1 MTVRGTWRRRA
12 GLWAGPSL
20 GALTWLALAGFDA
33 GMDEPGRRTA
43 AVAVWMAV
51 WWMTEAIPIYA
62 TGLLPLAV
70 FPLLGVADM
79 RGAAAPYGHPL
90 IYLFLGGFLI
100 ALAMERAGLHE
111 RIARRAVR
119 AVGRRPDRI
128 MAAFLVTSAGLSM
141 WVSNT
146 ATAMVM
152 TPIALSLVAGEED
165 GSPRPFTCGL
175 LLCVAYGA
183 SIGGVGTL
191 IGTPPNLFLASFA
204 EQSFGQTI
212 SFAGWLAAT
221 LPLVV
226 VLGAA
231 AWLLIA
237 RVLFKGGSAALPAG
251 TGTGPDPMN
260 RAERR
265 VAVVF
270 ALTAAAW
277 ITRPV
282 LTEFQV
288 GGVRPLAGL
297 TDPGIAILAALV
309 LFVLRGEGERRL
321 LHWSDTRRLP
331 WGILILFGGGL
342 SLAAA
347 MDANGVSEFLGRSL
361 SGVAAMPVPVLV
373 LSVCGLMIFLTEVTS
388 NTATTAA
395 MVPVFAAIAQ
405 GAGLPPLL
413 LAVPAAVAASCA
425 FMLPVATPPNAI
437 VFGSGRLPMEA
448 MVRAGFWLNLLSI
461 VLVTLWAL
469 TLGRFVVGGA

>member
-1 MTVRGTWRRRA
+1 MIDRRKSRVRI
-12 GLWAGPSL
+12 GLWAGPVLGFVVWVAL
-20 GALTWLALAGFDA
+20 GAADA
-33 GMDEPGRRTA
+33 GLEEPGRRTA

-79 RGAAAPYGHPL
+79 RAASVPYGHPL

-100 ALAMERAGLHE
+100 ALAIERAGLHV
-111 RIARRAVR
+111 RMARRAVR
-119 AVGRRPDRI
+119 AVGTRPDRI
-128 MAAFLVTSAGLSM
+128 MGAFLVTSAGLSM

-152 TPIALSLVAGEED
+152 TPIALSLVAGERQDAE
-165 GSPRPFTCGL
+165 SPFACGL
-175 LLCVAYGA
+175 LLCVAYGC

-204 EQSFGQTI
+204 EQSLGHTI
-212 SFAGWLAAT
+212 SFAAWLAAA

-226 VLGAA
+226 ILGIA
-231 AWLLIA
+231 AWVLVA
-237 RVLFKGGSAALPAG
+237 RVLFRCTAVELSATAG
-251 TGTGPDPMN
+251 DAPPFS

-270 ALTAAAW
+270 TLTALAW

-282 LTEFQV
+282 LAGIEV
-288 GGVRPLAGL
+288 AGGKPLSGL
-297 TDPGIAILAALV
+297 TDPGIAVIAALV
-309 LFVLRGEGERRL
+309 LFVLPGGDGRRL

-331 WGILILFGGGL
+331 WGILVLFGGGL

-347 MDANGVSEFLGRSL
+347 MDGNGVSEYLGTAL
-361 SGVAAMPVPVLV
+361 AGAAALPLAVLV
-373 LSVCGLMIFLTEVTS
+373 LCVCALMVFLTEVTS

-405 GAGLPPLL
+405 GAGLPPML

-437 VFGSGRLPMEA
+437 VFGSGRLPMAA

-461 VLVTLWAL
+461 VLITAWTL
-469 TLGRFVVGGA
+469 TLGQALVSAP

>member
-1 MTVRGTWRRRA
+1 M
-12 GLWAGPSL
+12 GPVL
-20 GALTWLALAGFDA
+20 GVLTWLALGGADA
-33 GMDEPGRRTA
+33 GLAEPGRRTA

-62 TGLLPLAV
+62 TALLPLAA
-70 FPLLGVADM
+70 FPLLGVADI
-79 RGAAAPYGHPL
+79 RSASAPYGHPL
-90 IYLFLGGFLI
+90 IYLFLGGFLV

-111 RIARRAVR
+111 RIARRAIQ
-119 AVGRRPDRI
+119 AVGHHPERI
-128 MAAFLVTSAGLSM
+128 MGAFLATSAGLSM

-152 TPIALSLVAGEED
+152 TPIALSLVSGERRD
-165 GSPRPFTCGL
+165 TGGPFASGL

-204 EQSFGQTI
+204 EQSFGQAI
-212 SFAGWLAAT
+212 SFAGWFAAT
-221 LPLVV
+221 IPLVA
-226 VLGAA
+226 VLGIA
-231 AWLLIA
+231 AWALIA
-237 RVLFKGGSAALPAG
+237 RVLFRCPSAELPAA
-251 TGTGPDPMN
+251 GPTEVIPLS
-260 RAERR
+260 RAEKR

-270 ALTAAAW
+270 AVTAAAW
-277 ITRPV
+277 MTRPL
-282 LTEFQV
+282 LTGIEIA
-288 GGVRPLAGL
+288 GTKPLAGL
-297 TDPGIAILAALV
+297 TDPGIAVCAALV
-309 LFVLRGEGERRL
+309 LFVLRGDGDRRL

-347 MDANGVSEFLGRSL
+347 MDTNGVSEFLGRSL
-361 SGVAAMPVPVLV
+361 SGAAALPLPVLV
-373 LSVCGLMIFLTEVTS
+373 LSVCALMVFLTEVTS

-405 GAGLPPLL
+405 GAGLPPML

-437 VFGSGRLPMEA
+437 VFGSGRLPMSA
-448 MVRAGFWLNLLSI
+448 MVKAGFWLNLLSI
-461 VLVTLWAL
+461 ALVTIWAL
-469 TLGRFVVGGA
+469 TLGRFVITAP